1 MRLPVIPFPE
11 PVYMITVSG
20 GPVRSRRVTAQALR
34 VALWGIP
41 AAVVELALILAG
53 HGRHALWL
61 TLAATY
67 VTLAIAVL
75 TVNTRPGSEKEAS

>member
-1 MRLPVIPFPE
+1 
-11 PVYMITVSG
+11 
-20 GPVRSRRVTAQALR
+20 
-34 VALWGIP
+34 
-41 AAVVELALILAG
+41 VELALILAG

-75 TVNTRPGSEKEAS
+75 TVNTRPGSEEEAS